1 MSIKESKLFILYN
14 LNSSK
19 EYNKNLNVNNNLSF
33 LIIL

>member
-19 EYNKNLNVNNNLSF
+19 EYTNLNVNNNLSF